1 VQFFQKEHEF
11 DDKELVSLYKSRGC
25 FAASGNKKAEDLGI
39 DIFREF
45 ELPFQ
50 HSNTIPPGTGK

>member
-1 VQFFQKEHEF
+1 M
-11 DDKELVSLYKSRGC
+11 SRGC
-25 FAASGNKKAEDLGI
+25 FAASGNEEGRRLGRR
-39 DIFREF
+39 FFHEF